1 MPILTVQGIPAN
13 IGIEELKKLWFALR
27 SVVAS
32 IPELKLTS
40 EQVTVFFPPDLLQE
54 GLGEEIIITVT
65 GLFVRPERT
74 EEIRNILAK
83 KLALIAKLYFP
94 DAMVECL
101 IIPFDPSQGFATFPR
116 VLPEATQSG

>member
-13 IGIEELKKLWFALR
+13 IGIEELKKLWSALR

-65 GLFVRPERT
+65 GLFLRPERT

-83 KLALIAKLYFP
+83 KIALIAKLYFP
-94 DAMVECL
+94 DAMIECL
-101 IIPFDPSQGFATFPR
+101 IIPFDPSQGFATVPR
-116 VLPEATQSG
+116 VLKETAQSE